1 MIDIGQI
8 CSIFG
13 DQRANY
19 IEAFMF
25 NLELYYLTLT
35 RFQLACDRDKDSHA
49 NLKSLNKYLFSKGK
63 DEQISRIVLV
73 LLLLTV
79 NKLMPVIMKRR
90 LNFNR
95 LTFSLQFF

>member
-13 DQRANY
+13 DQRANH

-49 NLKSLNKYLFSKGK
+49 NLKS
-63 DEQISRIVLV
+63 
-73 LLLLTV
+73 
-79 NKLMPVIMKRR
+79 
-90 LNFNR
+90 
-95 LTFSLQFF
+95 